1 MLVLSRKRDESII
14 IGDSIEIMVVN
25 IGQNEVRIGISAP
38 RELSV
43 HRKEVYEAIL
53 RENIAAKLT
62 GKKPLKLP
70 KLPKLGKPRK
80 TQDAT

>member
-53 RENIAAKLT
+53 RENVAAKLT
-62 GKKPLKLP
+62 GKKPLTLP
-70 KLPKLGKPRK
+70 KLPKFGKPRK
-80 TQDAT
+80 AQDTT

>member
-70 KLPKLGKPRK
+70 KLGKPRK
-80 TQDAT
+80 TQDPA

>member
-62 GKKPLKLP
+62 GKKLL

-80 TQDAT
+80 TQDPT